1 MQELT
6 HISLFTGIGGIDLAA
21 EAAGFKT
28 IAQCEKADFQNL
40 VLKMH
45 WKDVPRFCDI
55 NGLTKEALYEK
66 TGKYSATLISGGFP
80 CQGFSYAGKR
90 RGFKDDRYLWPAMF
104 KIIKELMPAWVL
116 GENVAGFINLGLKK
130 TVSDL
135 ESAGYTVRVFV
146 LPAFAVGAWHERKR
160 VFVTGHLSNATC
172 KFRDNGLCK
181 CDCWEDSKGETQKI
195 QFFGESMGS
204 RAGNSSILPPGSTG
218 TDRGSFPRPGNT
230 RTCRTVYR
238 GSGNQNERI
247 QIKPGMGGMADGIPT
262 WLDGHKIWEKE
273 PEGISRIIKKEENWA
288 ERITAL
294 GNAVVPQQ
302 VYPILK
308 GIADIETGKCR
319 YWDNLWTYF

>member
-28 IAQCEKADFQNL
+28 IAQCEKADFQNM

-45 WKDVPRFCDI
+45 WKDVPKFNDI
-55 NGLTKEALYEK
+55 NSLIKEALYGK

-90 RGFKDDRYLWPAMF
+90 RGFKDDRYLWPGMF
-104 KIIKELMPAWVL
+104 KVIKALMPSWVL
-116 GENVAGFINLGLKK
+116 GENVAGFISLGLKK

-181 CDCWEDSKGETQKI
+181 CDCWEDGRWETQKI
-195 QFFGESMGS
+195 QFFGESVDS
-204 RAGNSSILPPGSTG
+204 RAGNNSILPPGGTG
-218 TDRGSFPRPGNT
+218 TDRGSFPQPGNA
-230 RTCRTVYR
+230 RACKTVYG
-238 GSGNQNERI
+238 GSINQHEGI
-247 QIKPGMGGMADGIPT
+247 QIKPGMGGMADGLPT

-273 PEGISRIIKKEENWA
+273 PEGVSRIIKKGENWA

-302 VYPILK
+302 VYPVLK

-319 YWDNLWTYF
+319 YWGQL

>member
-28 IAQCEKADFQNL
+28 IAQCEKADFQNM

-45 WKDVPRFCDI
+45 WKDVPKFNDI
-55 NGLTKEALYEK
+55 NSLTKEALYGK

-90 RGFKDDRYLWPAMF
+90 RGFKDDRYLWPGMF
-104 KIIKELMPAWVL
+104 KVIKALMPSWVL
-116 GENVAGFINLGLKK
+116 GENVAGFINLGLQK

-172 KFRDNGLCK
+172 KFRDDGLCK
-181 CDCWEDSKGETQKI
+181 CDCWEDTRGETQKV
-195 QFFGESMGS
+195 QFFGKSMDS
-204 RAGNSSILPPGSTG
+204 RAGNNSILPPGGTG
-218 TDRGSFPRPGNT
+218 TDRGSFPHPGNA
-230 RTCRTVYR
+230 RACKTVYG
-238 GSGNQNERI
+238 GSINQHEGI
-247 QIKPGMGGMADGIPT
+247 QIKPGMGGMADGLPT

-273 PEGISRIIKKEENWA
+273 PEGVSRIIKKGENWA

-302 VYPILK
+302 VYPVLK

-319 YWDNLWTYF
+319 YWGQL